1 MFRDFLS
8 LLFPGTCALC
18 DQGLSRGEDL
28 ICLKCLHR
36 LPRYQHDIIRNDA
49 FIHFVEFYRY
59 EGFYAYLKFYK
70 KGITQ
75 KLLHQIKYSRM
86 PDLGERIGYLMG
98 MEMKR
103 WMPSH
108 CIDLVIPVPLHPA
121 KRKKRGYNQS
131 DFLARGIA
139 RALETTWS
147 GKVVSRIVNNE
158 SQTDKSRQE
167 RIDNVAGIFRV
178 FRKEDLAGKHI
189 LVVDDVVTTGATL
202 ESCAL
207 TMLESADC
215 RISLAA
221 LAVAK

>member
-1 MFRDFLS
+1 MFSDFIA
-8 LLFPGTCALC
+8 LLFPGTCAIC
-18 DQGLSRGEDL
+18 GQGLSRGEDL

-36 LPRYQHDIIRNDA
+36 LPRYQYDINRNEA
-49 FIHFVEFYRY
+49 YLHFIEFQRY

-86 PDLGERIGYLMG
+86 PVLGERIGYLMG
-98 MEMKR
+98 MEMKCR
-103 WMPSH
+103 MPAH
-108 CIDLVIPVPLHPA
+108 DIDLVIPVPLHPA
-121 KRKKRGYNQS
+121 KRRKRGYNQS
-131 DFLARGIA
+131 DFLAKGIA
-139 RALETTWS
+139 RGLETAWS
-147 GKVVSRIVNNE
+147 DKIIERIVNNE

-167 RIDNVAGIFRV
+167 RINNVSGIFRV
-178 FRKEDLAGKHI
+178 TRTKNLAGKHI

-207 TMLESADC
+207 SLLGCAAC